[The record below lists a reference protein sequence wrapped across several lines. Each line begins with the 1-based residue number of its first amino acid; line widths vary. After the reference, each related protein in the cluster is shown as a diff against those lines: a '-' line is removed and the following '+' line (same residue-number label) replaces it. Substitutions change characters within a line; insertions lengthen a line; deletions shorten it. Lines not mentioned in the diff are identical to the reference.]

1 MIDDFESWSIHGCD
15 FEEVTELNV
24 WLLWRQIFFADVDC
38 ISCFYD
44 ANPKINART
53 MDEGRQ
59 TTSDIFQNALTN
71 IILSTSYTQQ
81 ILFATQV
88 I

>member
-1 MIDDFESWSIHGCD
+1 
-15 FEEVTELNV
+15 
-24 WLLWRQIFFADVDC
+24 
-38 ISCFYD
+38 
-44 ANPKINART
+44 
-53 MDEGRQ
+53 MDEGPQ